1 MKLGILGTGMIVRE
15 FLPWLA
21 GPDCPFTVQALCSTQ
36 RSVPVADEMC
46 EQYGIPQHTTNYFE
60 LLQWVDVIYLAVPN
74 LQHYR
79 YAKVALEAGKH
90 VIVEKPMA
98 CTAAQTEEL
107 AALAR
112 RKKVFLFEA
121 MTTQYLENYNKIREL
136 LPRIGRVKLVQC
148 NFTQYQDNYA
158 KLREMLPKVGA
169 VTMVQCNFSQYSSR
183 YDAFCAGETPVSF
196 DPECAGGALM
206 DLNVYNVSYIVGLFG
221 EPNQVHYL
229 PNMERGID
237 TSGILTMEYNSF
249 KAVSMAAKDCGA
261 PARYVIQGTKGYILQ
276 KSTANWCGG
285 VTFHLNQG
293 KEEHFNLNGGRPRQ
307 AAEFHAFA
315 KAIESGDQ
323 ELCSRM
329 LDTSVAVSRVL
340 TVARRS
346 ADIKFPCD
354 K

>member
-21 GPDCPFTVQALCSTQ
+21 GEDSPFTVQALCSTQ
-36 RSVPVADEMC
+36 RSAPAAAELC
-46 EQYGIPQHTTNYFE
+46 EQYHIPQHTTNYFE
-60 LLQWVDVIYLAVPN
+60 LLQWVDVVYLAVPN
-74 LQHYR
+74 NQHAR

-98 CTAAQTEEL
+98 VNALQAEEL
-107 AALAR
+107 ACLAR

-136 LPRIGRVKLVQC
+136 LPRIGTVKL
-148 NFTQYQDNYA
+148 
-158 KLREMLPKVGA
+158 
-169 VTMVQCNFSQYSSR
+169 VQCNFSQYSSR
-183 YDAFCAGETPVSF
+183 YDAFCAGETPTSF
-196 DPECAGGALM
+196 DPARAGA
-206 DLNVYNVSYIVGLFG
+206 NI
-221 EPNQVHYL
+221 
-229 PNMERGID
+229 ERGID
-237 TSGILTMEYNSF
+237 TSGILTMDYNSF
-249 KAVSMAAKDCGA
+249 RAVCMAAKDCGA

-285 VTFHLNQG
+285 VTFHPNEG
-293 KEEHFNLNGGRPRQ
+293 REEHFNLNGGKPRQ

-315 KAIESGDQ
+315 RAIAGGDQ

-329 LDTSVAVSRVL
+329 LDTSVAVSKVL

-346 ADIKFPCD
+346 AGLKF
-354 K
+354 

>member
-36 RSVPVADEMC
+36 RSAPVADEMC
-46 EQYGIPQHTTNYFE
+46 EQYGIPRRTTNYFE

-148 NFTQYQDNYA
+148 NF
-158 KLREMLPKVGA
+158 
-169 VTMVQCNFSQYSSR
+169 SQYSSR

-196 DPECAGGALM
+196 DRS
-206 DLNVYNVSYIVGLFG
+206 V
-221 EPNQVHYL
+221 
-229 PNMERGID
+229 R
-237 TSGILTMEYNSF
+237 
-249 KAVSMAAKDCGA
+249 AV
-261 PARYVIQGTKGYILQ
+261 P
-276 KSTANWCGG
+276 
-285 VTFHLNQG
+285 
-293 KEEHFNLNGGRPRQ
+293 
-307 AAEFHAFA
+307 
-315 KAIESGDQ
+315 
-323 ELCSRM
+323 
-329 LDTSVAVSRVL
+329 
-340 TVARRS
+340 
-346 ADIKFPCD
+346 
-354 K
+354 